1 MGDISAVLA
10 QGSLYR
16 VAAEV
21 FPAIG
26 KLITKVSGLNEKFEG
41 YNRNWNQFMAEILEE
56 HKKKMVNTEEED
68 FVDVL
73 LRARNDGTAGFD
85 LTENGIIAIVRVG
98 LLIYSSSYLYMS
110 QAWVM
115 VLMDSI

>member
-10 QGSLYR
+10 KGSLAR
-16 VAAEV
+16 LAAEM

-26 KLITKVSGLNEKFEG
+26 KLITKVSGLAEKFER
-41 YNRNWNQFMAEILEE
+41 YNQNWNQFMAEILEE
-56 HKKKMVNTEEED
+56 HKKKMANTEEED

-85 LTENGIIAIVRVG
+85 LTENDIIAIVRVS
-98 LLIYSSSYLYMS
+98 LLLLFIL
-110 QAWVM
+110 
-115 VLMDSI
+115 